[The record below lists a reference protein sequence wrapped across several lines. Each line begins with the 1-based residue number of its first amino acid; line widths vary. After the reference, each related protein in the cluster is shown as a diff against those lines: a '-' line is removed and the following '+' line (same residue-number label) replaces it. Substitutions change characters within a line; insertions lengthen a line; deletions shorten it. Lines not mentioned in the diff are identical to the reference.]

1 MREHVGLEARVES
14 MGTSQ
19 NKVRLFEIST
29 FTLISI
35 KLLPKQ
41 NISKLTLNSL
51 NNLKALSHQIAEHFL
66 GDNFSFL

>member
-1 MREHVGLEARVES
+1 MREYVGLEATVEP

-19 NKVRLFEIST
+19 NKVGLFEIST

-41 NISKLTLNSL
+41 NISKLTLEA
-51 NNLKALSHQIAEHFL
+51 KDMFL
-66 GDNFSFL
+66 ILPPSSD